1 MLIIEPVYAR
11 PTTALV
17 DNRDE
22 EKRRRERIY
31 RQQRL
36 QVVAEV
42 SDNRQNGSEKK
53 GAHRVKGE
61 KKTVL
66 RDPECQ

>member
-42 SDNRQNGSEKK
+42 SDNR
-53 GAHRVKGE
+53 H
-61 KKTVL
+61 
-66 RDPECQ
+66 